1 MGAGG
6 GVARCA
12 AARSTAGLVRPLT
25 CCPLLHGCNPALL
38 VLLPRCLAV
47 PPPAC
52 HWCYD
57 GFSLQSQL
65 AGLPRLRPPPLPHH
79 GITICDLPHAHRC
92 FTPCGYHAPLLPTDT
107 GHNSLPDGHNSLPD
121 AAPTTG
127 LPAFRARRAEGVPS
141 DLGEHTGLLRRIH
154 GGGEGGG
161 GGANQRGWPG
171 ARSPSCAPP
180 AAAPHVPPCPPRLTP
195 LSLQQSTPASGC
207 SPPGAHSCR
216 TRRAPCPAPACVAQ
230 VKPTQFGVVDDTTL
244 FAAFEGRATSHT
256 PVFKARGRGGGGS
269 GPRVAS
275 RGRRRRIGGGAAA
288 RALGGSR
295 KCFAPCQPWSEAPVD
310 APVPAGSRSVPFRR
324 GGQPHH
330 RGRGCVSA
338 EERGRGR
345 STLMCKCLPACPP
358 ASLPA
363 AYTRGGAGRSRAT
376 ALGRAPRCAQRPQ
389 TNPPPSGPSCLQ
401 SSAPTG
407 WGRRATTSA
416 RRSARSG
423 SERRSRGRG
432 GRWLLLQT
440 DAAAAG
446 HGC

>member
-1 MGAGG
+1 MSCSC
-6 GVARCA
+6 VRCA
-12 AARSTAGLVRPLT
+12 GQAHPVWRGGRHNPVCGLR
-25 CCPLLHGCNPALL
+25 
-38 VLLPRCLAV
+38 
-47 PPPAC
+47 
-52 HWCYD
+52 
-57 GFSLQSQL
+57 
-65 AGLPRLRPPPLPHH
+65 
-79 GITICDLPHAHRC
+79 
-92 FTPCGYHAPLLPTDT
+92 
-107 GHNSLPDGHNSLPD
+107 
-121 AAPTTG
+121 
-127 LPAFRARRAEGVPS
+127 
-141 DLGEHTGLLRRIH
+141 
-154 GGGEGGG
+154 
-161 GGANQRGWPG
+161 G
-171 ARSPSCAPP
+171 AR
-180 AAAPHVPPCPPRLTP
+180 HV
-195 LSLQQSTPASGC
+195 
-207 SPPGAHSCR
+207 AH
-216 TRRAPCPAPACVAQ
+216 A
-230 VKPTQFGVVDDTTL
+230 GVQGTG
-244 FAAFEGRATSHT
+244 E
-256 PVFKARGRGGGGS
+256 GGGGS